1 MEYFRTYMSRIEQ
14 ILKEI
19 VVHDEASIELFKY
32 YPDLIRSFIEIF
44 YFNGDFEELMD
55 SLDILQTRH
64 RANCS
69 INAATL
75 NFSGINTNPFEY
87 DDGSELFT
95 AIN

>member
-1 MEYFRTYMSRIEQ
+1 MSRIEQ

-19 VVHDEASIELFKY
+19 VGHDQVSVQLFKY

-55 SLDILQTRH
+55 SLDILQARH
-64 RANCS
+64 RENCC

-87 DDGSELFT
+87 DDGSKLFSSLNEN
-95 AIN
+95 IK

>member
-1 MEYFRTYMSRIEQ
+1 M
-14 ILKEI
+14 
-19 VVHDEASIELFKY
+19 
-32 YPDLIRSFIEIF
+32 IRSFVEIF

-64 RANCS
+64 RANCC

-87 DDGSELFT
+87 DDGSDLFT
-95 AIN
+95 SLN